1 MQPQFADQIRNFVIT
16 TFLLGERDRLQD
28 DDSFLDQG
36 IIDSTGVLEMISWIE
51 ETYGIEVTDGELVPD
66 NFDSVNRVSA
76 YLAKKLNGRA
86 SSFLPPD
93 TVAADQ

>member
-1 MQPQFADQIRNFVIT
+1 MQPQFADQIRNFIVA
-16 TFLLGERDRLQD
+16 TFLLGEGGRLHD

-51 ETYGIEVTDGELVPD
+51 ETYGIEVTDGELIPD

-86 SSFLPPD
+86 SAFLTPD
-93 TVAADQ
+93 TAARSL